1 MPSIHPTAIIALGA
15 EIGEGTTVGPYSCIG
30 AHVKLGKNCRVSPHV
45 VIEGDTEI
53 GDDSKIYQFASVGG
67 EPQDQKWKGEHTKL
81 IIGSNNIIREYVT
94 IQPGLEQ
101 FGGITLIGNNNLFM
115 ACSHVAHDVTIGDGN
130 WITNSAAI
138 SGHVT
143 IGSKVIFGGMS
154 GVHQFCRVG
163 NYAFIAAGSM
173 VAQDIPPFCM
183 VQGDR
188 ARVRGINKVGLERA
202 GFSAEDITK
211 INGAF
216 KLLFVDKA
224 VLAERIAK
232 TTDKYGDFAPVK
244 EMIDFITTS
253 ERGIVSYN

>member
-1 MPSIHPTAIIALGA
+1 MSIHPTAIIAPGA
-15 EIGEGTTVGPYSCIG
+15 VIGEGTSVGPYSCIG
-30 AHVKLGKNCRVSPHV
+30 ANVKLGRNCTVAPHV
-45 VIEGDTEI
+45 VIDGYTEI
-53 GDDSKIYQFASVGG
+53 GDNNKIYQFASVGG
-67 EPQDQKWKGEHTKL
+67 DPQDQKWKGEPTKL
-81 IIGSNNIIREYVT
+81 IIGDNNIIREYVT
-94 IQPGLEQ
+94 MQPGLEQ
-101 FGGITLIGNNNLFM
+101 FGGITRVGNNNLFM
-115 ACSHVAHDVTIGDGN
+115 ACCHVAHDVTIGDGN

-163 NYAFIAAGSM
+163 NLAFIAAGAM

-202 GFSAEDITK
+202 GYSADDIAK

-216 KLLFVDKA
+216 KMLFVGKE
-224 VLAERIAK
+224 VMAERLAK
-232 TTDKYGDFAPVK
+232 TEEKYAGFAPVQ
-244 EMIDFITTS
+244 EMIAFMKAS
-253 ERGIVSYN
+253 ERGVVSYN